1 MRGLVNL
8 VVVAVALA
16 TALLPGTLQSRTQ
29 DNSSVLTEMPASA
42 SQNVRSLPP
51 PQQPSSRPAAKQL
64 EARPVRRPFMRPVEP
79 DANGAPVAEELIPA
93 PVTTEVVVRP
103 APRIVTHASRSARRM
118 FGRSG
123 QVDLVMVAQN
133 PADGCL
139 YEIPLCVPPCC
150 TGEPTVVERRGI
162 FGRGVVEY
170 CWPCG
175 FTATVKFRHIL
186 GDVKIDYD
194 T

>member
-1 MRGLVNL
+1 VRQPFLRPAEPEASGA
-8 VVVAVALA
+8 VVMEE
-16 TALLPGTLQSRTQ
+16 P
-29 DNSSVLTEMPASA
+29 MPAPETS
-42 SQNVRSLPP
+42 VTME
-51 PQQPSSRPAAKQL
+51 AA
-64 EARPVRRPFMRPVEP
+64 
-79 DANGAPVAEELIPA
+79 
-93 PVTTEVVVRP
+93 VRP

-139 YEIPLCVPPCC
+139 YEIPLCVPACC
-150 TGEPTVVERRGI
+150 TGEPTVVEGRGI